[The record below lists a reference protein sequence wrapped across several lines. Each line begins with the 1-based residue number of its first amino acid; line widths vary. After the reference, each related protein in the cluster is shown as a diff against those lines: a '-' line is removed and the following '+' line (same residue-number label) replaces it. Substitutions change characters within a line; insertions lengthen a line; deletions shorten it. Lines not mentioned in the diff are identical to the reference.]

1 MNIKKIYVNQMEKIS
16 ACTILPIGI
25 FVAFVPLYFISLLF
39 NSNNIQLLIQWDSVF
54 FLIII
59 YIPFGLLIF
68 GFLLYFIFFAIC
80 KNKLEYL
87 QIEDEQVVLKIKSTD
102 GNRIM
107 NVYEI
112 SRSDILSVEY
122 CICKWYAMPIL
133 YFYKQQSGG
142 ELKIITKDKIYFMRI
157 LYSDYKKIAR
167 YFQIETI

>member
-1 MNIKKIYVNQMEKIS
+1 M
-16 ACTILPIGI
+16 
-25 FVAFVPLYFISLLF
+25 
-39 NSNNIQLLIQWDSVF
+39 
-54 FLIII
+54 III
-59 YIPFGLLIF
+59 YISFGLLIF

-157 LYSDYKKIAR
+157 LYIYYKKISL